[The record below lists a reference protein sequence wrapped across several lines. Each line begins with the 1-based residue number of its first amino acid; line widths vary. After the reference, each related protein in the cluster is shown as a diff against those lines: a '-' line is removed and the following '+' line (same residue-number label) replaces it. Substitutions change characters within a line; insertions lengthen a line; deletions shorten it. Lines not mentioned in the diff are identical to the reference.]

1 MPGDPSLTV
10 TGLCK
15 SYAGRTVLDNVS
27 FSIDRG
33 RTLAV
38 VGPSGSGKTTLAR
51 CLARTDRPD
60 SGSIA
65 LHGRDLR
72 TFPRTAIQLIP
83 QQPAASLNPRFTA
96 AEIVAEPLLIQKRGD
111 RRERRRR
118 ARAAMQAVG
127 LDPGA
132 EERYAMAFS
141 GGERQ
146 RLALARALTLEPE
159 ILILDES
166 LASLDLSIQAQ
177 IANLLLE
184 LQERL
189 GIACILISHDLAAM
203 ARIAPEI
210 AVLAEGTVVEYGAT
224 AELLERPR
232 HPVTRDLAHAAAML
246 RQPQPPFPAEPPAL

>member
-1 MPGDPSLTV
+1 MPDDPLLKVTSLS
-10 TGLCK
+10 K
-15 SYAGRTVLDNVS
+15 SYAGRRVLDNVS
-27 FSIDRG
+27 FSLHRG
-33 RTLAV
+33 CTLAV

-51 CLARTDRPD
+51 CLARFEPPD
-60 SGSIA
+60 SGSVT
-65 LHGRDLR
+65 LHGRDIGA
-72 TFPRTAIQLIP
+72 FPRTAIQLIA

-96 AEIVAEPLLIQKRGD
+96 AEIVAEPLLIRKIGNREDRKR
-111 RRERRRR
+111 RSQQ
-118 ARAAMQAVG
+118 AMQAVG
-127 LDPGA
+127 LDPA
-132 EERYAMAFS
+132 VEKKFALDFS

-146 RLALARALTLEPE
+146 RLALARALVVEPE

-189 GIACILISHDLAAM
+189 GIAYILISHDLTAV

-210 AVLAEGTVVEYGAT
+210 AVLAGGAVVESGAT

-232 HPVTRDLAHAAAML
+232 HRVTQDLVHAAALL
-246 RQPQPPFPAEPPAL
+246 RPPQGPSPAEPSAS

>member
-1 MPGDPSLTV
+1 MPDDLLLKV
-10 TGLCK
+10 TGLSK
-15 SYAGRTVLDNVS
+15 SYAGRRVLDNVS
-27 FSIDRG
+27 FSLHRG
-33 RTLAV
+33 RTLAI

-51 CLARTDRPD
+51 CLARFEPPD
-60 SGSIA
+60 SGSVT
-65 LHGRDLR
+65 LHGREIGA
-72 TFPRTAIQLIP
+72 FPRTAIQLIA

-96 AEIVAEPLLIQKRGD
+96 AEIVAEPLLIRKLGNRE
-111 RRERRRR
+111 ERRRSSR
-118 ARAAMQAVG
+118 IAMQAVG

-132 EERYAMAFS
+132 EGKFALDFS

-146 RLALARALTLEPE
+146 RLALARALVVEPE

-166 LASLDLSIQAQ
+166 LGSLDLSIQAQ

-189 GIACILISHDLAAM
+189 GIACILISHDLAAV

-210 AVLAEGTVVEYGAT
+210 AVLAGGLVVESGAT

-232 HPVTRDLAHAAAML
+232 HPVTQGLVHATSLL
-246 RQPQPPFPAEPPAL
+246 RTPRGPFSAEPSAS